1 METVNSQAVFLYF
14 VNFSQIK
21 EWDVKRYANHSSHQF
36 EKTFRLGDLLQP
48 FKQRI
53 THEQVIKDNLA
64 IISKIDFSGNLH
76 LRERSEIETYKGN
89 VFLVPKNHLIYS
101 KINVKHGCIYFNNQ
115 EDFVVSNEY
124 PCFSFDTEKING
136 YFLILLLRSDYFKKL
151 LNTKTNGI
159 GKARVKSNE
168 FLDLQIPLP
177 DINTQKSLVQA
188 YQEKMAK
195 ADELGKQANQID
207 NDIEH
212 YLFEQLGI
220 EIQQTP
226 KAQIGKLR
234 FVNFRDLNLWGV
246 TSQNAITAET
256 IFKSNQFKNEP
267 ITTFFEINPTTQIPK
282 NQIISFIPMANI
294 SDIYGEISV
303 HDKKTLKPNYTK
315 FKENDLIWAKITPCM
330 ENGKSAVATN
340 LENGFGFGS
349 TEFHVLRARNNDFS
363 IYLLHLLLRTKHLR
377 KIATQYFTGSSGQQR
392 VPKTFLET
400 LTLPVLSLET
410 QTQITNYI
418 QVQKQRQKSYLATAA
433 ALRLG
438 ALTEFEQAIFSNKS
452 NCFFVN

>member
-1 METVNSQAVFLYF
+1 MEKNNFQTELLHFISFNQLDKWYVSYYINPYKIQSQFELVSLDEILSPLKQKISKQNYKKNFDIVAKISFSDGKIHLRPERETGMDLYF
-14 VNFSQIK
+14 V
-21 EWDVKRYANHSSHQF
+21 
-36 EKTFRLGDLLQP
+36 
-48 FKQRI
+48 
-53 THEQVIKDNLA
+53 
-64 IISKIDFSGNLH
+64 
-76 LRERSEIETYKGN
+76 
-89 VFLVPKNHLIYS
+89 PKNALLVS
-101 KINVKHGCIYFNNQ
+101 KINFHQGALAINEISDLVCSTHYQPYEVINENIYLPYLVLVLRAKKFQ
-115 EDFVVSNEY
+115 DFLSYLRADGIKNEAT
-124 PCFSFDTEKING
+124 FDFIKQ
-136 YFLILLLRSDYFKKL
+136 
-151 LNTKTNGI
+151 
-159 GKARVKSNE
+159 
-168 FLDLQIPLP
+168 LQIPLP
-177 DINTQKSLVQA
+177 DVNTQKALVQA

-418 QVQKQRQKSYLATAA
+418 QAQKQRQKSYLATAA

>member
-1 METVNSQAVFLYF
+1 MKFLRFVDFSQLNNWNVKQYLNTNLLKSQFKIEFLSEHLIEQNNKIKPFDFPDEDFAILGVDNKVGIFDAYVSKGKEIKQPYKKMETGFIAYNPYRINVGSIGLKTAKHQHQYISPAYVVFSCQATLLPEYLFLVFKT
-14 VNFSQIK
+14 NF
-21 EWDVKRYANHSSHQF
+21 YN
-36 EKTFRLGDLLQP
+36 
-48 FKQRI
+48 RI
-53 THEQVIKDNLA
+53 IRDNTTGSVRQNLSFDNL
-64 IISKIDFSGNLH
+64 
-76 LRERSEIETYKGN
+76 
-89 VFLVPKNHLIYS
+89 
-101 KINVKHGCIYFNNQ
+101 VKM
-115 EDFVVSNEY
+115 
-124 PCFSFDTEKING
+124 
-136 YFLILLLRSDYFKKL
+136 
-151 LNTKTNGI
+151 
-159 GKARVKSNE
+159 
-168 FLDLQIPLP
+168 QIPLP
-177 DINTQKSLVQA
+177 DINTQEALVQA
-188 YQEKMAK
+188 YQDKITK

-418 QVQKQRQKSYLATAA
+418 QAQKQRQKSYLATAA